1 MNIFQAVTNVYDITY
16 HDLISTSRK
25 RHLVDARKQIIG
37 RVYQKGVISLT
48 TLGRLFNRDHSTIYD
63 SLQGHK
69 ALLQYD
75 AEYQEKARQIEE
87 LIDENQ

>member
-1 MNIFQAVTNVYDITY
+1 MNVFRAVLHVYN
-16 HDLISTSRK
+16 ISYQELMSQSRK

-37 RVYQKGVISLT
+37 RIYHKNIISLPM
-48 TLGRLFNRDHSTIYD
+48 LGRLFNRDHSTIYD

-75 AEYQEKARQIEE
+75 AEYQDKARQIEG
-87 LIDENQ
+87 LLDEN